1 MTSLRVTKPSKTVP
15 KSFRIDEYALRALEA
30 DAASL
35 NVSANTLVNQI
46 LKQYAQFDRF
56 AQKSTL

>member
-1 MTSLRVTKPSKTVP
+1 MRVTKPSKTVP